1 MILSV
6 PVFPSPASLSFNV
19 WTLHFAMLNSPL
31 PEIFVGPALN
41 SPAPWWL
48 PVAAYFL
55 GSIPFGFLIVE
66 LTGRGD
72 IRRRGSGNVGATNV
86 ARVAGIAA
94 GVATLLLDTA
104 KGYAA
109 VWIAGRL
116 TGQNIRWM
124 MLAALLAMIG
134 HLFPVWLGFRGG
146 RGVATGLGVFIP
158 ICWQAVVVAVVVWI
172 LVVAFWRYVSL
183 ASISAAAALP
193 LLVYVLYAPGHAPPV
208 VVTAGTL
215 AATAMV
221 IMRHG
226 PNIMR
231 LLSGT
236 EPQITIGRARRQSND
251 ANNGDDAD
259 NHDE

>member
-1 MILSV
+1 MLSALA
-6 PVFPSPASLSFNV
+6 FSTPASLSLNV
-19 WTLHFAMLNSPL
+19 SALHFAMFNSPL
-31 PEIFVGPALN
+31 SALFVGPALN

-94 GVATLLLDTA
+94 GVATLLFDTA

-109 VWIAGRL
+109 VWIAGRI
-116 TGQNIRWM
+116 TDQNIRWM

-231 LLSGT
+231 LLNGT
-236 EPQITIGRARRQSND
+236 EPQITIGRAHRQSDD
-251 ANNGDDAD
+251 ANNDDDAD
-259 NHDE
+259 NG